1 MKKIFVTLL
10 IIGAA
15 FTTFGQVRVGIRVA
29 PGIGLNG
36 VHDKISAN
44 QLYSKGKTSFA
55 FTVGPEIDIFLNDR
69 IAFCTGL
76 WWSARK
82 VSLEVSDPFLIS
94 TASYTSSLQYIQL
107 PLTFKAYTNE
117 ITSGMKIYAQLGT
130 MFEVKISDK
139 LKESSPAFSPAIPY
153 VYEKWYQYVNLGIY
167 AAAGTEFTVNDNNAF
182 YAGIFYQRGL
192 INQARNYKNSFVGT
206 QNEFAKQAKVNLSS
220 IGLEVGFKF

>member
-1 MKKIFVTLL
+1 MKKIFFTLL
-10 IIGAA
+10 IIGTACTA
-15 FTTFGQVRVGIRVA
+15 FGQVRVGIRVA
-29 PGIGLNG
+29 PGIGLSG
-36 VHDKISAN
+36 VHDKISGN
-44 QLYSKGKTSFA
+44 QFYSKGKASFA

-82 VSLEVSDPFLIS
+82 TSLEISDPFQIV
-94 TASYTSSLQYIQL
+94 TTTYTSSLQYVQL

-117 ITSGMKIYAQLGT
+117 ITDGMKVYAQLGT

-139 LKESSPAFSPAIPY
+139 LKDPTISSGTPY

-167 AAAGTEFTVNDNNAF
+167 AAAGTEFTVNENNAF

-192 INQARNYKNSFVGT
+192 INQARNFKNSFVGT